1 MRLLTRLMYGNAF
14 NFSSKHIFILWIQR
28 TSHWFCVFSEFIV
41 FSLFVEGFNCLWFCK
56 SDFCVLHSTFHAAL
70 VVFNMSWVVQMYFGL
85 HRSTMFCLCR
95 TQRMCVC
102 GGGML
107 ETGARVNEYFDSTPA
122 CLFVLWIKNL
132 EDKLGHFQLLDLCLC
147 ISLGLITTLQLLNF

>member
-1 MRLLTRLMYGNAF
+1 MWDCSQGLCMGMLSISAQNTFLFFG
-14 NFSSKHIFILWIQR
+14 FSGLVIDFV
-28 TSHWFCVFSEFIV
+28 FFSEFIV

-102 GGGML
+102 GGGDAWDWSPSKWIFWFHSCML
-107 ETGARVNEYFDSTPA
+107 VCAVNKKPRGQTRSLSTSWS
-122 CLFVLWIKNL
+122 LFVY
-132 EDKLGHFQLLDLCLC
+132 
-147 ISLGLITTLQLLNF
+147 